1 MQSHAQ
7 STLGQQTLLRFNYSR
22 GSCIRLRSHKKDKD
36 MGGINIVSGNT
47 GRNISRGEE
56 VQKFLILSLLQ
67 FVTNTFYP
75 FTYSSLSLLIFNHHT
90 SATYACHGSRLD
102 TVLGRNQEHMPI
114 VELGK
119 QTHRDSLVSQAHT
132 ARK

>member
-7 STLGQQTLLRFNYSR
+7 STLGQQILLRFHYSR
-22 GSCIRLRSHKKDKD
+22 GSCIWLRSRKKDKC

-47 GRNISRGEE
+47 GRNISKGEE

-75 FTYSSLSLLIFNHHT
+75 FTLFQF
-90 SATYACHGSRLD
+90 
-102 TVLGRNQEHMPI
+102 VLVN
-114 VELGK
+114 L
-119 QTHRDSLVSQAHT
+119 
-132 ARK
+132 